1 MNGKDM
7 RKVIAVVATI
17 LLFATAFSGCLGGEK
32 LVTRQASE
40 FILTASDILGNWTV
54 IASTDYPTWGDNISN
69 GALRMYQNTFL
80 NQTRITITVLIFV
93 SIESAK
99 LALSNQSWLT
109 TYSLPPGAKHSNPG
123 IGDESQMVTM
133 DLTGGFESKA
143 MLFRKANV
151 VVTGGVMYPEG
162 TPLTDPWFINLM
174 KRQASKIE

>member
-7 RKVIAVVATI
+7 RKTIAVAATI
-17 LLFATAFSGCLGGEK
+17 LLLATAISGCLGGEK

-40 FILTASDILGNWTV
+40 FILTASDIIGNWTV
-54 IASTDYPTWGDNISN
+54 VASEDCPTWGDNISN

-80 NQTRITITVLIFV
+80 NQTRITITVLVFV
-93 SIESAK
+93 SIESAR
-99 LALSNQSWLT
+99 LALSNQSWIT

-151 VVTGGVMYPEG
+151 VVAGDVMYPEG

-174 KRQASKIE
+174 KKQASKIE